1 MKNQVQEKM
10 YEEKRNEEGA
20 REKRLYHTPT
30 LTKLGNVKKLT
41 LGLPPSVAPDVGGV
55 SF

>member
-1 MKNQVQEKM
+1 MKNQAQEKM

-30 LTKLGNVKKLT
+30 LTKLGNVKELI
-41 LGLPPSVAPDVGGV
+41 LGTPPSLAPDVGGF
-55 SF
+55 SN